1 MKVSCQTNCSTGTVP
16 AFDFHLSGFSCNTH
30 SPPHHPYLRKPFR
43 LQNYEKLW
51 HSPPFFIKTSRTSS
65 IGSGGSACRTPFVKV
80 SAWELSFCE
89 QGGSQNKIPRWAG
102 CVVWYERGGGRSASQ
117 RPWPRSEAD
126 WPTIERRPPQTQDPR
141 IAANREMRNLL
152 CSSPTNPS
160 ANVVNMICIQTAN
173 HNCIESDRNYLLLF
187 QFCVEGGNSLILN
200 SKPYTL
206 KPIWTWI

>member
-1 MKVSCQTNCSTGTVP
+1 MKVSCQTNCTTGTVP

-43 LQNYEKLW
+43 LQSKLWKLW

-89 QGGSQNKIPRWAG
+89 QGGSQNKMIKLVSRLCCLIWA
-102 CVVWYERGGGRSASQ
+102 RGGGRSASH

-126 WPTIERRPPQTQDPR
+126 WPTIERRPPQTGSSHRCKPR
-141 IAANREMRNLL
+141 DAE
-152 CSSPTNPS
+152 PTLFQPNQPS
-160 ANVVNMICIQTAN
+160 TNVVNIICIM
-173 HNCIESDRNYLLLF
+173 HP
-187 QFCVEGGNSLILN
+187 NS
-200 SKPYTL
+200 
-206 KPIWTWI
+206 